1 MYVVQYNSAST
12 IKQLFER
19 IINKTSIQALLQGH
33 QLESVEDN
41 TVRPNNSQQMQVRWK
56 SLKQE
61 KLYFNIF
68 FYSSGLYFIDALFNM
83 NDFRI
88 YMKDIQLQI
97 SNLEKCNWRDV
108 LGFGII
114 T

>member
-1 MYVVQYNSAST
+1 LGPIGSAVLT
-12 IKQLFER
+12 FIGYKQADR
-19 IINKTSIQALLQGH
+19 QT
-33 QLESVEDN
+33 D
-41 TVRPNNSQQMQVRWK
+41 RQVKFIYRFTAARA
-56 SLKQE
+56 KQE

-88 YMKDIQLQI
+88 YMKDIQSQI